1 MQNGLSSQSQQ
12 SMYVYLAVRH
22 PLSTDGHILQI
33 SLDGDL
39 GPKLFILSSITMFQH
54 AAIAVAI

>member
-1 MQNGLSSQSQQ
+1 
-12 SMYVYLAVRH
+12 MYVYLAVRH